1 MKLTYLAHSTFLIEA
16 DDGSRLVT
24 DPVDK
29 GSGYDL
35 HGVEADVVTISHHHF
50 DHDAV
55 EEQVTGN
62 PAVVDTVGAFA
73 EKGFVIVGYPSFHDE
88 VQGAKRGPNVLYKI
102 EADGKTVVH
111 LGDLGHDLDEGT
123 VKELKDADALL
134 IPVGGTFT
142 IDAKQAAELAAKL
155 EPKCVIPMHYKT
167 EQLTFEIAP
176 LDPFLKKAK
185 KLPVKALKMGESM
198 TL

>member
-16 DDGSRLVT
+16 EDGARLIT

-35 HGVEADVVTISHHHF
+35 HGAKADVVTISHHHF

-55 EEQVTGN
+55 EEQITGD
-62 PAVVDTVGAFA
+62 PVVIDTVGAFA

-88 VQGAKRGPNVLYKI
+88 VQGAKRGPNVLFKI

-111 LGDLGHDLDEGT
+111 LGDLGHDLDDET
-123 VKELKDADALL
+123 VKELKNADALL

-155 EPKCVIPMHYKT
+155 EPKYVIPMHYKT
-167 EQLTFEIAP
+167 EQLTFSIAP
-176 LDPFLKKAK
+176 LKPFLKEAK
-185 KLPVKALKMGESM
+185 DLPVKALDMGEST

>member
-1 MKLTYLAHSTFLIEA
+1 MKLTYLAHSTFLIET
-16 DDGSRLVT
+16 DDGARLIT

-35 HGVEADVVTISHHHF
+35 HGAKADVVTVSHHHF

-55 EEQVTGN
+55 EEQITGD
-62 PAVVDTVGAFA
+62 PVVIDTVGAFA

-88 VQGAKRGPNVLYKI
+88 VQGAKRGPNVLFKI

-111 LGDLGHDLDEGT
+111 LGDLGHDLDDET
-123 VKELKDADALL
+123 VKELKNADALL

-142 IDAKQAAELAAKL
+142 IDAKQAAVLAAKL
-155 EPKCVIPMHYKT
+155 EPKYVIPMHYKT
-167 EQLTFEIAP
+167 EQLTFSIAP
-176 LDPFLKKAK
+176 LEPFLKEAK
-185 KLPVKALKMGESM
+185 KLPVKALDMGESM
-198 TL
+198 AL

>member
-1 MKLTYLAHSTFLIEA
+1 MKLTYLAHSTFLIENDSGA
-16 DDGSRLVT
+16 RLIT

-35 HGVEADVVTISHHHF
+35 NGVRADVVTVSHHHF

-55 EEQVTGN
+55 EEQITGD
-62 PAVVDTVGAFA
+62 PVVFDTVGAFA

-88 VQGAKRGPNVLYKI
+88 VQGAKRGPNVLFKI

-111 LGDLGHDLDEGT
+111 LGDLGHDLDEDT
-123 VKELKDADALL
+123 IRELKNADAIL
-134 IPVGGTFT
+134 IPVGGIFT

-155 EPKCVIPMHYKT
+155 EPKHVIPMHYKT
-167 EQLTFEIAP
+167 KQLTFSIAP
-176 LDPFLKKAK
+176 LDPFLKESKE
-185 KLPVKALKMGESM
+185 LPVKALGMGESM
-198 TL
+198 AL

>member
-16 DDGSRLVT
+16 EDGARLIT
-24 DPVDK
+24 DPVNK

-35 HGVEADVVTISHHHF
+35 NGVQADVVTVSHHHF

-55 EEQVTGN
+55 EEQITGD
-62 PAVVDTVGAFA
+62 PVVVDTVGALA

-88 VQGAKRGPNVLYKI
+88 VQGAKRGPNVLFKI

-111 LGDLGHDLDEGT
+111 LGDLGHDLDEET
-123 VKELKDADALL
+123 IRELKNADALL

-142 IDAKQAAELAAKL
+142 LDAKQAAELAEKL
-155 EPKCVIPMHYKT
+155 EPKNVVPMHYKT

-176 LDPFLKKAK
+176 LDPFLKKTK
-185 KLPVKALKMGESM
+185 KLPVKVLKMGESM
-198 TL
+198 IL